1 MVQPFRTKEASMVP
15 AFDWQAGDDIA
26 RSQLDLF
33 HGLSDRINLTPDDRR
48 RALNLTERDWRAWQA
63 FLADGPVPAQPPVA
77 EMLRRLG
84 HVTFNLALV
93 AEGAHRFT

>member
-1 MVQPFRTKEASMVP
+1 MAP
-15 AFDWQAGDDIA
+15 ALDWQAPDDIA

-33 HGLSDRINLTPDDRR
+33 HDLSDRINLTPDDRR

-63 FLADGPVPAQPPVA
+63 FLSDGPMPSQPPLPQ
-77 EMLRRLG
+77 MLGRLG
-84 HVTFNLALV
+84 HVAFNLTLV